1 MNSYKRLSK
10 TDIIILTIVLLTAI
24 AGVFLMNTFTHDG
37 FVVKISQKGEVVK
50 ELFLEEDEKQEFV
63 VKGENGEK
71 NVVVIDKGLAFIE
84 SANCEDKL
92 CVKKGRIENVGE
104 SIVCLPNDV
113 VVEVCEDNS
122 IEESPF

>member
-10 TDIIILTIVLLTAI
+10 ADIIILTIVLLTAV

-71 NVVVIDKGLAFIE
+71 NVVVIEKGLAFIE

-92 CVKKGRIENVGE
+92 CVKKGGIENVGE

>member
-1 MNSYKRLSK
+1 LKSNKRLSK
-10 TDIIILTIVLLTAI
+10 TDIIILAIVLVTAI

-37 FVVKISQKGEVVK
+37 FIVKISQQGEVVE
-50 ELFLEEDEKQEFV
+50 ELFLEEDERQEFV

-71 NVVVIDKGLAFIE
+71 NVVVVEKGIAYIK

-92 CVKKGRIENVGE
+92 CVKKGGIEHVGE

-113 VVEVCEDNS
+113 VVEIAEDNS